1 VVSIA
6 IDFEILILKVY
17 HKNKNKTLI
26 ILSFYL
32 VFFCFLKERQKSV
45 KTTHIL
51 FMIFYK
57 LINCWLLFFLK
68 NDIQTN
74 VEIMVYLFV
83 KIGNKVNFFK
93 K

>member
-1 VVSIA
+1 
-6 IDFEILILKVY
+6 
-17 HKNKNKTLI
+17 
-26 ILSFYL
+26 
-32 VFFCFLKERQKSV
+32 
-45 KTTHIL
+45 
-51 FMIFYK
+51 MIFYK